1 MADRVVAQ
9 RPWRVAVVGSGPA
22 GVYAVQALLAAGHD
36 VLVDVLDRLP
46 APFGLV
52 RYGVAPDHPKIKSIS
67 RVLARVLGSPQVRF
81 LGNVRY
87 GRDLDAADLRRH
99 YDAVI
104 HASGSPHD
112 RQLGIPGEDL
122 PGSRPAAAFIDW
134 YNGHPDGP
142 TRFDLDVEAVAVV
155 GAGNVALDAARMLV
169 TGVDELGRT
178 DVPDPVLAAYRDNRV
193 RDVYLIARRGPQHA
207 KFTTPE
213 LRELAALPDVDL
225 LLRGEDLPPEADDE
239 QADYDRTVRNNL
251 RTLRSWLDKPAGT
264 ASRRIHLRF
273 WSRPTE
279 ILGTG
284 AVEQVRIE
292 GTTLR
297 DGRVVGTG
305 RYETVPA
312 QSVLRAVG
320 YGGAPIAGLPFD
332 EVSGTIPHQAGRVV
346 GADGQPLPG
355 LYVAGWVKRGPIGVI
370 GTNKA
375 DAAETVRTLLT
386 DLPTLPRALRPEA
399 EELTAL
405 LQQRGVRYTT
415 WDGWL
420 RLERHELLCGEKQQR
435 PAAKVA
441 DLPSMLELA
450 GSAAEEPYGETRGS

>member
-1 MADRVVAQ
+1 MADHVVAQ
-9 RPWRVAVVGSGPA
+9 RPLRVAVVGSGPA

-87 GRDLDAADLRRH
+87 GQDLDATDLRRH

-112 RQLGIPGEDL
+112 RQLGILGEDL
-122 PGSRPAAAFIDW
+122 PGSQPAAAFIDW

-142 TRFDLDVEAVAVV
+142 THFGLDVAEVVVV

-169 TGVDELGRT
+169 TGVSDLGRT
-178 DVPDPVLAAYRDNRV
+178 DVPDSVLAAYRDNQV
-193 RDVYLIARRGPQHA
+193 RDVHLIARRGPQHA

-213 LRELAALPDVDL
+213 LRELAALTDVDL

-239 QADYDRTVRNNL
+239 GSDYDRTVRNNL
-251 RTLRSWLDKPAGT
+251 RTLRSWLDRPVGA

-284 AVEQVRIE
+284 AVEAVRLE
-292 GTTLR
+292 GTELR

-312 QSVLRAVG
+312 QCVLRAVG

-332 EVSGTIPHQAGRVV
+332 EAHGTIPHEAGRVV
-346 GADGQPLPG
+346 GPDGQPLPG
-355 LYVAGWVKRGPIGVI
+355 IYVAGWVKRGPVGVI

-375 DAAETVRTLLT
+375 DATETVRTLLT
-386 DLPTLPRALRPEA
+386 DLPTLPQAPCPAVED
-399 EELTAL
+399 LTTL
-405 LQQRGVRYTT
+405 LSDRGVRYTT

-441 DLPSMLELA
+441 DLPSMLELSGA
-450 GSAAEEPYGETRGS
+450 TFEEPTGETQGH